1 MADTTGELRSLAQL
15 ADVVFVGK
23 SLAPH
28 TEGQTPVEAAI
39 LGKPTLL
46 GPGMSNFRAI
56 ARDLVACGAAAT
68 VADPPALE
76 AELAALVLDPSRRA
90 AMASAASAWSLENGG
105 AVGRTLDAIRGE
117 LARAG

>member
-1 MADTTGELRSLAQL
+1 VADTTGELRALTQL
-15 ADVVFVGK
+15 ADMVFVGK

-56 ARDLVACGAAAT
+56 ARELVACGAAGAI
-68 VADPPALE
+68 ADPPALE
-76 AELAALVLDPSRRA
+76 AAVASLVLDPSRRA
-90 AMASAASAWSLENGG
+90 AMASAAAAWSRENGG
-105 AVGRTLDAIRGE
+105 AVGRTLEAIRDE